1 MKLLAK
7 LRSWIKSMTQRSRL
21 DAGIQAELE
30 FHIESYA
37 EDLMRSGLSREEAQR
52 RARIELGS
60 IPAQKEKCRESLGL
74 RLWDDLIADLRY
86 GFRMLQKSPGFTAI
100 AVGSLALGIGAN
112 TIIFTFAKRALLDT
126 LAVPHPQQLRLLA
139 SQLSPNNSVVNEL
152 WGSFYPLP
160 GGATETTSFSYPV
173 YQILRQQNRSIEDI
187 FAFKELGDY
196 ERLNATIDGHAQAIT
211 GQLVSGNYY
220 QGLGITTPLGR
231 PIQPQDDAVVGSG
244 AVAVISDALWARAFG
259 RSSSVIGKVIELNFA
274 PVTIVGVNPPDFTG
288 AASTQSSPDIFL
300 PFTMQPVLLPQG
312 KEPLLNSKTFWWIQ
326 VMGRIKPGVSDS
338 QALAALSV
346 SLDQAVRAT
355 MTVKKDAVIPQLRL
369 LPGSRGLNETG
380 RNLHDKIFVLLALT
394 GLVLVLACAN
404 IANLLLARS
413 AARQREIGV
422 RIALG
427 ASWSRILRQVFT
439 ESLLLSLFGGFAGL
453 LLGYYGRNLIPSLM
467 SSSPWRAPLV
477 DSHFDWKVFA
487 FTAAISLVTGLL
499 FGVAPALQSTRV
511 SVNASLKDNAASAT
525 KRRKGLAGKAIVVF
539 QISLSVLLVAGAGLF
554 IRTLLNLSKTD
565 IGFRPEHI
573 LLFHIQPP
581 VSRYPGNKEVDLDHR
596 IEGSLA
602 ALPGVDS
609 VTLSSLPLLAH
620 NVSNADFTP
629 DGDTDKTSKHVADIN
644 LVGQEFLTTM
654 GIQLLS
660 GRDFNE
666 HDTET
671 SPRVAIIN
679 HALAHQFF
687 PNSNPVGK
695 TFKNDDEHIQIIGV
709 CADTKYS
716 DLRREMPATFYIPYR
731 QAAKRL
737 DMQEGVTYELRLR
750 ATPESVLP
758 AVRNAIASV
767 DKDLP
772 IVDVRT
778 QTEQIN
784 ALLSD
789 ERLFASLSG
798 AFGILALVLACIGI
812 YGIMAYS
819 VARRTNEIGIR
830 MALGAQTGQ
839 VLRMVLSEASWLAVF
854 GIGIGLGAA
863 LWLARFLDALLYGL
877 KPNDPITMI
886 ASAMLLLAVALAA
899 GFVPAWRASQVQPM
913 EALRHE

>member
-1 MKLLAK
+1 
-7 LRSWIKSMTQRSRL
+7 MTRRSRL
-21 DAGIQAELE
+21 DREMQSELE

-37 EDLMRSGLSREEAQR
+37 ADLMRGGLSREEAQR

-74 RLWDDLIADLRY
+74 RLWDDLLADLHY
-86 GFRMLQKSPGFTAI
+86 GLRMLRKAPGFTAI
-100 AVGSLALGIGAN
+100 AVVSLALGIGAN
-112 TIIFTFAKRALLDT
+112 TIIFTFAKEAMLDT
-126 LAVPHPQQLRLLA
+126 LAVPRPGSLRLLA
-139 SQLSPNNSVVNEL
+139 LQISGDNSVVNDL

-173 YQILRQQNRSIEDI
+173 YQIMRQQNRSLEDL
-187 FAFKELGDY
+187 FAFKELGYYD
-196 ERLNATIDGHAQAIT
+196 RLNATIDGHAQAIT

-220 QGLGITTPLGR
+220 QGLGITTSLGR
-231 PIQPQDDAVVGSG
+231 PIQPQDDAAVGKG
-244 AVAVISDALWARAFG
+244 AVATISDAFWARAFG
-259 RSSSVIGKVIELNFA
+259 RSSLVIGKVIALNLV

-288 AASTQSSPDIFL
+288 GASTQSSPDIFL
-300 PFTMQPVLLPQG
+300 PFSMQPSLLPQG
-312 KEPLLNSKTFWWIQ
+312 KEPLLNSKTSWWVQ
-326 VMGRIKPGVSDS
+326 VMGRVKPSVSD
-338 QALAALSV
+338 AAAFAALSV

-355 MTVKKDAVIPQLRL
+355 MTVKKDAVLPQLRL

-404 IANLLLARS
+404 IANLLLARC
-413 AARQREIGV
+413 AARRREIGV
-422 RIALG
+422 RVALG

-439 ESLLLSLFGGFAGL
+439 ENLLLSLLGGVAAL

-467 SSSPWRAPLV
+467 SNSPWRAPLI
-477 DSHFDWKVFA
+477 DSRFDWKVFA
-487 FTAAISLVTGLL
+487 FTAAISLFTGLL
-499 FGVAPALQSTRV
+499 FGIAPALQSTRV
-511 SVNASLKDNAASAT
+511 SINRSLKDNAASAT

-581 VSRYPGNKEVDLDHR
+581 MSRYPGDKEIDLDHR

-620 NVSNADFTP
+620 NVSDTDFIP
-629 DGDTDKTSKHVADIN
+629 DGDTDKTSKHAADVN
-644 LVGQEFLTTM
+644 LVGQGFLATM
-654 GIQLLS
+654 GIPLLS
-660 GRDFNE
+660 GRDFSE

-679 HALAHQFF
+679 HALARQFF

-716 DLRREMPATFYIPYR
+716 DLRREMPATFYLPYR
-731 QAAKRL
+731 QAANRP
-737 DMQEGVTYELRLR
+737 DMQGGVTYELRLKT
-750 ATPESVLP
+750 TPESVLP
-758 AVRNAIASV
+758 AIRHAIALI

-772 IVDVRT
+772 LVDIRT

-784 ALLSD
+784 SLLSD
-789 ERLFASLSG
+789 ERLFAALSG
-798 AFGILALVLACIGI
+798 AFGVLALVLACIGI

-819 VARRTNEIGIR
+819 VASRTNEIGIR

-839 VLRMVLSEASWLAVF
+839 VLRMVLGEASWLAVF
-854 GIGIGLGAA
+854 GIAIGLGAA
-863 LWLARFLDALLYGL
+863 LWLTRFLKALLYDL
-877 KPNDPITMI
+877 KSNDPVTMT
-886 ASAMLLLAVALAA
+886 ASAVLLLAVGLAA